1 MRPVRHIFHNVVAAR
16 CHRFVTIFMIF
27 ALLGSS
33 AVAQDRPDMDDL
45 FRRLAE
51 PAGES
56 WRIAESDI
64 LREWSKSGSSS
75 LDLLLQRGET
85 ALDEGNLTAAV
96 GHLTALT
103 DHAPDFAAG
112 FHARAVAYAA
122 LGQFGPAFHDL
133 ARTLQLEPRHFPAL
147 TQLAVMLEETGDTD
161 RALQA
166 YRDSLAIHPHQQ
178 EARDGAARLERQRDG
193 TGI

>member
-1 MRPVRHIFHNVVAAR
+1 
-16 CHRFVTIFMIF
+16 
-27 ALLGSS
+27 
-33 AVAQDRPDMDDL
+33 MDDL

-64 LREWSKSGSSS
+64 LREWSKSGSAPM
-75 LDLLLQRGET
+75 DLLLQRAET
-85 ALDEGNLTAAV
+85 AMDEGNLPGAI

-112 FHARAVAYAA
+112 FHARAVAYAGS
-122 LGQFGPAFHDL
+122 GQFGPAFQDL
-133 ARTLQLEPRHFPAL
+133 ARTLDLEPRHFPAL
-147 TQLAVMLEETGDTD
+147 TQLGAMFEETGDAE

-166 YRDSLAIHPHQQ
+166 YRASLAIHPHQQ
-178 EARDGAARLERQRDG
+178 EALDAVARLERQRDG

>member
-1 MRPVRHIFHNVVAAR
+1 MDAL
-16 CHRFVTIFMIF
+16 F
-27 ALLGSS
+27 A
-33 AVAQDRPDMDDL
+33 
-45 FRRLAE
+45 RLAE

-64 LREWSKSGSSS
+64 LREWSKSGSAA

-85 ALDEGNLTAAV
+85 ALDEGNLPDAI

-112 FHARAVAYAA
+112 FHARAVALAA
-122 LGQFGPAFHDL
+122 SGQFGPAFQDL
-133 ARTLQLEPRHFPAL
+133 ARTLQIEPRHFPAL
-147 TQLAVMLEETGDTD
+147 TQLGAMLEETGDTE

-166 YRDSLAIHPHQQ
+166 YRASLDIHPHQQ
-178 EARDGAARLERQRDG
+178 EAIDAVARLERQRDG